1 MKTLSNAAMLLGGV
15 LLTAQWLF
23 LFAAL
28 WIMTP

>member
-1 MKTLSNAAMLLGGV
+1 MKALSNAALLLGGA